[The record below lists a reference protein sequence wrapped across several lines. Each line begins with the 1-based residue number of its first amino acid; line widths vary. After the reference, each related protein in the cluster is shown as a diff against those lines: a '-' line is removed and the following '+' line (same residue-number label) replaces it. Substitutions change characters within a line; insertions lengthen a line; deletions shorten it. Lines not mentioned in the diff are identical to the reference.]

1 MRVLIATDA
10 WRPQVN
16 GVVRTYE
23 HLASAAAAI
32 GDEVVFLTPSD
43 FRTVPC
49 PTYPEIR
56 LALPNMRHTRRRI
69 DEMRPDAIHIAT
81 EGPVGWMTRAVCLQ
95 RGLPFTTSF
104 HTRFPEYLKARFHL
118 PLAWTYWFQRLFHNA
133 AAGTMVATAS
143 LAGEL
148 RERGFRRIE
157 AWTRGVDTDLFR
169 PRPVRRFGADPVFL
183 YVGRVALEK
192 NIEGFLALDLPGRKV
207 VVGDGPQLA
216 ALKARFPETQFTGAL
231 AGEALA
237 ECYASADVFV
247 FPSRTDT
254 FGIVLLEAMASG
266 LPVAAFPVT
275 GPRDVIEQGV
285 TGILDDDL
293 AKAAIDAQA
302 LDREVVRDCALEFSW
317 STTYEQFVG
326 NILEARRRVGATVPR
341 TAALARKKRR
351 HVRRAAA
358 RPRPIR
364 PL

>member
-23 HLASAAAAI
+23 HLAGAAAAI
-32 GDEVVFLTPSD
+32 GDEAVFLTPND
-43 FRTVPC
+43 YRTVPC

-56 LALPNMRHTRRRI
+56 LALPDMALTRRRI
-69 DEMRPDAIHIAT
+69 DELRPDAIHIAT
-81 EGPVGWMTRAVCLQ
+81 EGPVGWMVRAVCLQ
-95 RGLPFTTSF
+95 RRLAFTTSF
-104 HTRFPEYLKARFHL
+104 HTRFPEYLRARFGL
-118 PLAWTYWFQRLFHNA
+118 PLSWTYWFQRHFHNA

-143 LAGEL
+143 LATEL
-148 RERGFRRIE
+148 RARGFRRVQG
-157 AWTRGVDTDLFR
+157 WTRGVDTELFR
-169 PRPVRRFGADPVFL
+169 PRPVRLFGTDPVFL

-192 NIEGFLALDLPGRKV
+192 NIEAFLALDLPGRKV

-216 ALKARFPETQFTGAL
+216 VLKSRFPETHF
-231 AGEALA
+231 AGVHSGETLA

-275 GPRDVIEQGV
+275 GPSDVIQSGLTGVLDEDLRDAAVGALAIDRDVVRE
-285 TGILDDDL
+285 
-293 AKAAIDAQA
+293 QA
-302 LDREVVRDCALEFSW
+302 LGFSW

-326 NILEARRRVGATVPR
+326 NILSARSRVGATVPR
-341 TAALARKKRR
+341 TAAATLKRR
-351 HVRRAAA
+351 RVRTTTA
-358 RPRPIR
+358 RPRPAR
-364 PL
+364 TL